1 MQPPMSQRSNAMPGR
16 LAACGALIAASLM
29 ATPAMA
35 AVYALVQTAPDE
47 ITVLDPA
54 AIEVIPGAME
64 QRRSWTVSVK
74 KNLVSG
80 GPPQPGYVRTLNEYD
95 CITRRVRWRSFDVY
109 SRFGALVM
117 HKDNADQAWQG
128 SDADPGLRTV
138 CDHNGGGSV
147 VSASSLTQ
155 LVVNLMENWDEAA
168 PLPPLQ
174 PYVPPKAAKPSATAK
189 SKAKTVPQR

>member
-1 MQPPMSQRSNAMPGR
+1 MRQRSNAMPGR
-16 LAACGALIAASLM
+16 LALCGGLAAAALM

-35 AVYALVQTAPDE
+35 AIYSVVQTAPDE
-47 ITVLDPA
+47 ITVFDPA
-54 AIEVIPGAME
+54 AIEVIPGAIE

-80 GPPQPGYVRTLNEYD
+80 GPAQPGYVRTLNEYD

-117 HKDNADQAWQG
+117 HKDNAEQAWQG
-128 SDADPGLRTV
+128 SDADAGLRAV
-138 CDHNGGGSV
+138 CDRRSDGAV
-147 VSASSLTQ
+147 VSAASMTQ
-155 LVVNLMENWDEAA
+155 LVVNLMQAWDEAA

-174 PYVPPKAAKPSATAK
+174 PYVPPKAAPKAKP
-189 SKAKTVPQR
+189 KAKTAAQR